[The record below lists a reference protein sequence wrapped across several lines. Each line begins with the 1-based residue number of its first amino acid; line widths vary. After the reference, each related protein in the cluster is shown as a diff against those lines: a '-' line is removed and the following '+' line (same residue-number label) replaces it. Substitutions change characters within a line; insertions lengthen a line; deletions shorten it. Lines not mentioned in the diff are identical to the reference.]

1 MQLRYS
7 RGYDSGGTVFV
18 KALVGESATWGIGKQ
33 VDQSGDLCTVEYFN
47 APSSDRITVNLSAD
61 AIAPVRIPEQARI
74 YHFDAKIGAWEIGRL
89 LDDHGDQQLVQFPNK
104 VTRLLDVVDVYA
116 RWSQAID
123 DPTPFL
129 ANFINESPRF
139 SDGRSAFTRSQMN
152 QRAASLGMSALLS
165 SAIELESHQVE
176 VVRRVL
182 QDPVQR
188 YLLADEV
195 GLGKTIE
202 AGILIRQCVLDCG
215 PDITIVIIVPDAL
228 VLQWRNE
235 LSEKF
240 LLGAS
245 IGKAIHIVS
254 AAAIETAA
262 ALLSRAVML
271 VIDEAHHLVE
281 QGEDSSIYAVISA
294 AAPSI
299 DRVLLLSATPVLHNE
314 RSFLAMLHILDPAN
328 YRLDRIDEFR
338 ARIASRQPLAE
349 IVAGLIPENALY
361 LDHSLDALAEL
372 FPTDT
377 ILQDQINVL
386 RRVVDRMPA
395 EDDPDLVDAV
405 SRLKAH
411 IGEVYRLDRRIL
423 RHRRRNVSGLTP
435 ERAGTIT
442 HRYSSADRQ
451 SLTVAINDWTFAEGV
466 ALNEAGGES
475 RRRRSHA
482 LWQIHERAAQY
493 AVSGAGMVGFL
504 ARREEMV
511 GDLNRFG
518 AIARALTRPGMF
530 DDRVAALVEALAPE
544 LDQGSKCVV
553 FCSDGKTADA
563 VATALV
569 SGLGCPVDRHSAEAD
584 DWFLFNDDPSHRV
597 LVCDRQAEEGL
608 NLQGGRKL
616 VAHFDTP
623 LNPNRLEQRL
633 GRVDRYGSG
642 EAVRS
647 LLLVCEDDPFEV
659 AWTRYVDE
667 ALRVFDRSVASL
679 QFLID
684 TTVRGLPQHLFDD
697 GIEALRRLVDDHAGT
712 DGKIEA
718 ELKAIDRQD
727 ALDALG
733 TPPSDLTD
741 RLCDLDNEWRG
752 IADDTNLWLEQT
764 LMFGCLRQN
773 EGTPVDPRATPFR
786 YRYLTER
793 GHTLLPL
800 PTFLEHC
807 AGSLDFIASARFG
820 RAIKTAPF
828 SFQRRAVVSRQGR
841 AAGLRLLR
849 YGEPFLAGVSA
860 ITDGD
865 DRGRSFA
872 LWREVG
878 GYAAEHIADI
888 YLRFD
893 FIAEV
898 DLGQA
903 LLVLG
908 QSGVDSVAARAA
920 LRRRGDLVLP
930 PRFSTIWLNSSL
942 APVHDPELREILEA
956 PYLPDHR
963 SGRYRDTNV
972 NARRWQRVKS
982 MRLDPVAHWSEL
994 CRQGRERAETCL
1006 RSDPEFLERLR
1017 TAGSEAAVIDV
1028 GRISQL
1034 EVRERQNPD
1043 AGTAQVVIERSISA
1057 KMREGILQPSVRLET
1072 IGSVFLTGDSA
1083 AASRIVGGE

>member
-1 MQLRYS
+1 M
-7 RGYDSGGTVFV
+7 FV
-18 KALVGESATWGIGKQ
+18 KALAGEPATWGIGKQ
-33 VDQSGDLCTVEYFN
+33 IDRSGDLCTVEYFD
-47 APSSDRITVNLSAD
+47 APSSDRITVTLSAE
-61 AIAPVRIPEQARI
+61 AFAPVRIPEQARI

-104 VTRLLDVVDVYA
+104 VTRLLDVVDVYT

-165 SAIELESHQVE
+165 SAIELENHQVE

-215 PDITIVIIVPDAL
+215 PDVTIVIIVPDAL
-228 VLQWRNE
+228 VLQWRDE

-240 LLGAS
+240 LLGDL

-254 AAAIETAA
+254 AGAIEKAA
-262 ALLSRAVML
+262 PLLSRAAML
-271 VIDEAHHLVE
+271 VIDEAHHLIE
-281 QGEDSSIYAVISA
+281 QGNDSPAYAIISA

-328 YRLDRIDEFR
+328 YRLERIDDFR

-349 IVAGLIPENALY
+349 IVAALIPENALY
-361 LDHSLDALAEL
+361 LDHTLDALAEL

-377 ILQDQINVL
+377 ILQEQVNVL
-386 RRVVDRMPA
+386 RQAVDRMPA
-395 EDDPDLVDAV
+395 EDDPDLVEAV
-405 SRLKAH
+405 SRVKAH
-411 IGEVYRLDRRIL
+411 IGEIYRLHRRIL

-451 SLTVAINDWTFAEGV
+451 SLTIAINDWTFAEGV
-466 ALNEAGGES
+466 ALADAGDEP

-482 LWQIHERAAQY
+482 LWQVLERAAQY
-493 AVSGAGMVGFL
+493 AVSGEGVVDFL
-504 ARREEMV
+504 ALREEMA
-511 GDLNRFG
+511 GDLNRFA
-518 AIARALTRPGMF
+518 AIARALTRPGIF
-530 DDRVAALVEALAPE
+530 DDRVTALVKAIAPE
-544 LDQGSKCVV
+544 LNLGSKCVV

-563 VATALV
+563 VAKALDAAL
-569 SGLGCPVDRHSAEAD
+569 SIPVDRHSAEED
-584 DWFLFNDDPSHRV
+584 DWSRFKDDPLHCV
-597 LVCDRQAEEGL
+597 LVCDWQAEEGL

-684 TTVRGLPQHLFDD
+684 ATVRGLPQQLFDD
-697 GIEALRRLVDDHAGT
+697 GIEALQKLVDDHAGA
-712 DGKIEA
+712 DGTIEA
-718 ELKAIDRQD
+718 ELKAIDQQD

-733 TPPSDLTD
+733 TPPSALTD
-741 RLCDLDNEWRG
+741 QLCDLDDEWRG
-752 IADDTNLWLEQT
+752 IADDTTLWLEQT
-764 LMFGCLRQN
+764 LMFGRRQS
-773 EGTPVDPRATPFR
+773 EATSVDPRATPFR
-786 YRYLTER
+786 YQYLTDR

-807 AGSLDFIASARFG
+807 AGSLDLIPSARFG
-820 RAIKTAPF
+820 RAIKTKPF
-828 SFQRRAVVSRQGR
+828 SFHRRAVVSRQGR

-878 GYAAEHIADI
+878 GYSAEHIADI
-888 YLRFD
+888 FLRFD
-893 FIAEV
+893 FIVEV

-903 LLVLG
+903 LLALG
-908 QSGVDSVAARAA
+908 DHGVDTVAARAA
-920 LRRRGDLVLP
+920 LRRRGDLALP
-930 PRFSTIWLNSSL
+930 PRFSTIWLDSTL
-942 APVHDPELREILEA
+942 APVRDPKLRELLEA

-963 SGRYRDTNV
+963 SGKYRDTNI
-972 NARRWQRVKS
+972 NARRWKRVKAI
-982 MRLDPVAHWSEL
+982 RLEPVAHWSEL

-1017 TAGSEAAVIDV
+1017 TAGSEAATIDF

-1043 AGTAQVVIERSISA
+1043 SGTAQLDLERSIAA
-1057 KMREGILQPSVRLET
+1057 KMRNGILQPSVRLET

-1083 AASRIVGGE
+1083 ATSRIVGGE

>member
-1 MQLRYS
+1 M
-7 RGYDSGGTVFV
+7 FV
-18 KALVGESATWGIGKQ
+18 KALVGEAAAWGIGKQ
-33 VDQSGDLCTVEYFN
+33 IDRSGDLCTVEYFD
-47 APSSDRITVNLSAD
+47 APSSDRITVICPAD
-61 AIAPVRIPEQARI
+61 AIAPLRIPEQSRI

-89 LDDHGDQQLVQFPNK
+89 LDDHGDKQLVQFPNK

-116 RWSQAID
+116 RWSQPIG

-139 SDGRSAFTRSQMN
+139 SEGRSAFTRSQMH

-165 SAIELESHQVE
+165 SAIELENHQVE

-202 AGILIRQCVLDCG
+202 AGILVRQCVLDCG

-228 VLQWRNE
+228 VLQWRDE
-235 LSEKF
+235 LTEKF
-240 LLGAS
+240 LLGNL
-245 IGKAIHIVS
+245 IGKAIHIIS
-254 AAAIETAA
+254 AKAIDAAAT
-262 ALLSRAVML
+262 LLSRAAML

-281 QGEDSSIYAVISA
+281 QGEESPTYAIISA

-314 RSFLAMLHILDPAN
+314 RSFLAMLHILDPWS
-328 YRLDRIDEFR
+328 YRLDRINDFR

-349 IVAGLIPENALY
+349 VVAALIPENALY
-361 LDHSLDALAEL
+361 LDHTLDALAEL

-377 ILQDQINVL
+377 ILQDQVTVL
-386 RRVVDRMPA
+386 RQVIDRMPV
-395 EDDPDLVDAV
+395 EDDPDLVEAV
-405 SRLKAH
+405 SRIKAH

-435 ERAGTIT
+435 ERAGTVT
-442 HRYSSADRQ
+442 HRYKSVDRQ
-451 SLTVAINDWTFAEGV
+451 SLTVAINDWIFAEGL
-466 ALNEAGGES
+466 ALTDAGEEL
-475 RRRRSHA
+475 RRHRSHA
-482 LWQIHERAAQY
+482 LWQLLEQAGQY
-493 AVSGAGMVGFL
+493 AVFGAGVVDAL
-504 ARREEMV
+504 APRTQML
-511 GDLNRFG
+511 GDLNRFP
-518 AIARALTRPGMF
+518 AIARGLTRPGMF
-530 DDRVAALVEALAPE
+530 EDRVAALCEALTPE
-544 LDQGSKCVV
+544 LDHGCKCVV
-553 FCSDGKTADA
+553 FCTDVETADA
-563 VATALV
+563 LAKALESKLNV
-569 SGLGCPVDRHSAEAD
+569 IVDRHSTD
-584 DWFLFNDDPSHRV
+584 DDNWSRFNHDPSHRV

-608 NLQGGRKL
+608 NLQGGHKL

-647 LLLVCEDDPFEV
+647 LVLVCEDDPFEV

-684 TTVRGLPQHLFDD
+684 ETVRGLPWQLFED
-697 GIEALRRLVDDHAGT
+697 GIEALHRLVDDHAGA

-718 ELKAIDRQD
+718 ELKSIDQQD

-733 TPPSDLTD
+733 TPPSDLTEQ
-741 RLCDLDNEWRG
+741 LCDLDDEWRS
-752 IADDTNLWLEQT
+752 IADDTTLWLEQT
-764 LMFGCLRQN
+764 LMFGRLTQS

-786 YRYLTER
+786 YQYLTER

-800 PTFLEHC
+800 PTVLEHC
-807 AGSLDFIASARFG
+807 AGSLDLVWDARLG
-820 RAIKTAPF
+820 RSIQTAPF
-828 SFQRRAVVSRQGR
+828 SFHRRAVVSRQGR
-841 AAGLRLLR
+841 AKGLRLLR

-860 ITDGD
+860 ITDAD

-872 LWREVG
+872 LWREVP
-878 GYAAEHIADI
+878 GYSAENIADI
-888 YLRFD
+888 FLRFD

-903 LLVLG
+903 LSVLSEG
-908 QSGVDSVAARAA
+908 GVDTVAARAA

-930 PRFSTIWLNSSL
+930 PRFSTIWLDSSL
-942 APVHDPELREILEA
+942 SPVRDPKLREILED
-956 PYLPDHR
+956 PYRPDHG
-963 SGRYRDTNV
+963 SGRYRDINI
-972 NARRWQRVKS
+972 NARRWQRVK
-982 MRLDPVAHWSEL
+982 RLQLDPVAHWSEL
-994 CRQGRERAETCL
+994 CRKGREQAEIFL
-1006 RSDPEFLERLR
+1006 RSDPEFRDRLR
-1017 TAGSEAAVIDV
+1017 TAALEAAMIDF

-1034 EVRERQNPD
+1034 EVRERQNIDTRPGLLD
-1043 AGTAQVVIERSISA
+1043 LERSLASTI
-1057 KMREGILQPSVRLET
+1057 REGILQPSVRLET
-1072 IGSVFLTGDSA
+1072 IGSVFLTGDSVA
-1083 AASRIVGGE
+1083 TSRIASGE

>member
-1 MQLRYS
+1 M
-7 RGYDSGGTVFV
+7 FV
-18 KALVGESATWGIGKQ
+18 KALAGEAATWGIGKQ
-33 VDQSGDLCTVEYFN
+33 IDRSGDLCTVEYFDG
-47 APSSDRITVNLSAD
+47 PSSDRIIVALTND

-74 YHFDAKIGAWEIGRL
+74 YHFNTKIGAWEIGRL

-104 VTRLLDVVDVYA
+104 ITRLLDVVDVYA
-116 RWSQAID
+116 RWSQAIS

-165 SAIELESHQVE
+165 SAIELENHQVE

-215 PDITIVIIVPDAL
+215 SNITIVIIVPDAL
-228 VLQWRNE
+228 VLQWRDE
-235 LSEKF
+235 LTEKF
-240 LLGAS
+240 LLGDL

-254 AAAIETAA
+254 AGAIETAA
-262 ALLSRAVML
+262 PLLSRADML
-271 VIDEAHHLVE
+271 VIDEAHHLIE
-281 QGEDSSIYAVISA
+281 QGDDSAAYALISA
-294 AAPSI
+294 TAPSI
-299 DRVLLLSATPVLHNE
+299 ERVLLLSATPVLHNE
-314 RSFLAMLHILDPAN
+314 RSFLAMLHILDPEN
-328 YRLDRIDEFR
+328 YRLDRVDEFR

-361 LDHSLDALAEL
+361 LDHTLNALAEL
-372 FPTDT
+372 FPADT
-377 ILQDQINVL
+377 ILQDQIDVL
-386 RRVVDRMPA
+386 RQVVDRMPA
-395 EDDPDLVDAV
+395 EDDPDLVAAV
-405 SRLKAH
+405 SRVKAH
-411 IGEVYRLDRRIL
+411 IGEVYRLHRRIL

-435 ERAGTIT
+435 ERAGTTT

-451 SLTVAINDWTFAEGV
+451 SLTIAINDWAFAEDV
-466 ALNEAGGES
+466 ALADAGDEP

-482 LWQIHERAAQY
+482 LWQVLERAAQY
-493 AVSGAGMVGFL
+493 AVIGAGMVGFL

-511 GDLNRFG
+511 GGLKQF
-518 AIARALTRPGMF
+518 AVIARALMRPGIF
-530 DDRVAALVEALAPE
+530 DDRVAALADALAPE

-553 FCSDGKTADA
+553 FCSDSKTADA
-563 VATALV
+563 VANALV
-569 SGLGCPVDRHSAEAD
+569 SVLSCPVDRHSAEDD
-584 DWFLFNDDPSHRV
+584 DWARFNDDPSHRV

-659 AWTRYVDE
+659 AWARYVDE
-667 ALRVFDRSVASL
+667 ALKVFDRSVASL

-684 TTVRGLPQHLFDD
+684 ATVRGLPQQLFDD
-697 GIEALRRLVDDHAGT
+697 GVEALQRLVDDHAGA
-712 DGKIEA
+712 DGKIEV
-718 ELKAIDRQD
+718 ELKAIDQQD

-741 RLCDLDNEWRG
+741 QLCDLDDEWRA
-752 IADDTNLWLEQT
+752 IADDTTLWLEQT
-764 LMFGCLRQN
+764 LMFGRMRQN
-773 EGTPVDPRATPFR
+773 ESTSVDPRGMPFR
-786 YRYLTER
+786 YQYLTKR
-793 GHTLLPL
+793 AHTLLPL

-807 AGSLDFIASARFG
+807 AGSLDFIPSTRFG

-828 SFQRRAVVSRQGR
+828 SFHRRAVVSRQGR

-860 ITDGD
+860 IADSD

-878 GYAAEHIADI
+878 GYSAEQIADI
-888 YLRFD
+888 FLRFD

-908 QSGVDSVAARAA
+908 HSGVDTVAARAA

-930 PRFSTIWLNSSL
+930 PRFSTIWLDSNLS
-942 APVHDPELREILEA
+942 PVRDPQLRDLLEA
-956 PYLPDHR
+956 PYLPDQR
-963 SGRYRDTNV
+963 SGKYRDTNI
-972 NARRWQRVKS
+972 NAHRWQRVKT

-1006 RSDPEFLERLR
+1006 RSDPGFLERLR
-1017 TAGSEAAVIDV
+1017 TAGGEAAVIDF

-1034 EVRERQNPD
+1034 EVRERQNPG
-1043 AGTAQVVIERSISA
+1043 AGTAQLDLERGIAA
-1057 KMREGILQPSVRLET
+1057 KMREGIRQPYVRLET

-1083 AASRIVGGE
+1083 ATSRIVGGE

>member
-1 MQLRYS
+1 MS
-7 RGYDSGGTVFV
+7 AAWG
-18 KALVGESATWGIGKQ
+18 VGKEI
-33 VDQSGDLCTVEYFN
+33 DRSGDLCTVEYFDG
-47 APSSDRITVNLSAD
+47 PSSDRVTVSLSTD

-74 YHFDAKIGAWEIGRL
+74 YHFDPLIGAWEIGRL

-104 VTRLLDVVDVYA
+104 VTRLLDVVDVYT
-116 RWSQAID
+116 RWSKAID

-129 ANFINESPRF
+129 ANFINETPRF

-165 SAIELESHQVE
+165 CAIELEDHQVE

-228 VLQWRNE
+228 VLQWRSE

-240 LLGAS
+240 LMADL

-254 AAAIETAA
+254 ASAIETAA
-262 ALLSRAVML
+262 PLLTRAVML
-271 VIDEAHHLVE
+271 VIDEAHHLIE
-281 QGEDSSIYAVISA
+281 QGEDSSVYAMISA

-299 DRVLLLSATPVLHNE
+299 ERVLLLSATPVLHNE
-314 RSFLAMLHILDPAN
+314 RSFLAMLHILDPLN
-328 YRLDRIDEFR
+328 YRLDRIDDLR
-338 ARIASRQPLAE
+338 ARIASRQSLAE

-361 LDHSLDALAEL
+361 LDHTLDALAEL

-377 ILQDQINVL
+377 ILQEQISVL
-386 RRVVDRMPA
+386 RQVVNRTPV
-395 EDDPDLVDAV
+395 EDDPDLVEGV
-405 SRLKAH
+405 SRVKAH
-411 IGEVYRLDRRIL
+411 IGEIYRLHRRIL

-435 ERAGTIT
+435 ERAGTLT

-451 SLTVAINDWTFAEGV
+451 SLTIAINDWTFAEGV
-466 ALNEAGGES
+466 ALNDAGDEPRG
-475 RRRRSHA
+475 RRSHA
-482 LWQIHERAAQY
+482 LWQVLECAAQY
-493 AVSGAGMVGFL
+493 SVSGAGMVDFL

-511 GDLNRFG
+511 GDLNRFA

-530 DDRVAALVEALAPE
+530 DDRIAALVEAIAPE
-544 LDQGSKCVV
+544 LDLGSKCVV

-563 VATALV
+563 VAKALGAAL
-569 SGLGCPVDRHSAEAD
+569 SIPVDRHSAEED
-584 DWFLFNDDPSHRV
+584 DWSRFIYDPLHRV
-597 LVCDRQAEEGL
+597 LVCDQQAEEGL

-647 LLLVCEDDPFEV
+647 VLLVCEDDPFEV
-659 AWTRYVDE
+659 AWTRYVE
-667 ALRVFDRSVASL
+667 KALRVFERSVASL

-684 TTVRGLPQHLFDD
+684 ETVRGLPQQLFDD
-697 GIEALRRLVDDHAGT
+697 GIEVLQRLFEGHAGA
-712 DGKIEA
+712 DGQIEA
-718 ELKAIDRQD
+718 ELKAIDQQD

-741 RLCDLDNEWRG
+741 QLCDLDDEWRG
-752 IADDTNLWLEQT
+752 IAEDTTLWLEQT
-764 LMFGCLRQN
+764 LMFGRLRQS

-786 YRYLTER
+786 YQYLTER

-807 AGSLDFIASARFG
+807 AGSLDLIPSARFG

-828 SFQRRAVVSRQGR
+828 SFHRRAVVSRQGR

-860 ITDGD
+860 ITDGA
-865 DRGRSFA
+865 DRGRSVA

-878 GYAAEHIADI
+878 GYCAEHIADI
-888 YLRFD
+888 FLRFD

-898 DLGQA
+898 DLGQTFFA
-903 LLVLG
+903 LG
-908 QSGVDSVAARAA
+908 DHGVDTVAARAA
-920 LRRRGDLVLP
+920 LRRRGDLALP
-930 PRFSTIWLNSSL
+930 PRFSTIWLDSTL
-942 APVHDPELREILEA
+942 APVRDLKLCELLEA

-963 SGRYRDTNV
+963 SGRYRDTNI
-972 NARRWQRVKS
+972 NAQRWKRVKT

-1017 TAGSEAAVIDV
+1017 TAVSEAATIDF

-1043 AGTAQVVIERSISA
+1043 ADTAQLDLERSIAA
-1057 KMREGILQPSVRLET
+1057 KMRDGILQPSVRLET
-1072 IGSVFLTGDSA
+1072 IGTVFLTGDSTA
-1083 AASRIVGGE
+1083 TSRIVGGE